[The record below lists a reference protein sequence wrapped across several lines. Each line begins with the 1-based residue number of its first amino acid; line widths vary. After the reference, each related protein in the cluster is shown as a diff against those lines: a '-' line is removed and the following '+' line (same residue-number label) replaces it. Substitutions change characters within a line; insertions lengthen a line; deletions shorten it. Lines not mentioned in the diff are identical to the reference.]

1 MISWK
6 EQKTAQSQQEE
17 QGSVSK
23 VPRRAKILLQEC
35 WVIALSQKEGMQ
47 ENCWYLPKGS
57 AVPWCSFPGQGAG
70 VQQQQ
75 SKIGGKA
82 WL

>member
-1 MISWK
+1 MI
-6 EQKTAQSQQEE
+6 T
-17 QGSVSK
+17 
-23 VPRRAKILLQEC
+23 LF
-35 WVIALSQKEGMQ
+35 QKEGMQ

-70 VQQQQ
+70 EQQQQ
-75 SKIGGKA
+75 SKSGGKT